1 MVCKGVKSINVMGLG
16 GLLQP
21 LADAL
26 KLFLKESI
34 VPNLSNRMIFLLSPI
49 ILLSLTLVSWSVLPV
64 YV

>member
-1 MVCKGVKSINVMGLG
+1 MGLG